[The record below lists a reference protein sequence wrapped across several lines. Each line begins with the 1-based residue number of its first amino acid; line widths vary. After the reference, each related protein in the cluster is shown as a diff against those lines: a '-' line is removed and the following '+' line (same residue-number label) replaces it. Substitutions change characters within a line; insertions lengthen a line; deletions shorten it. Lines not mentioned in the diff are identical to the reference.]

1 MEFNNIID
9 IFFKVSAILL
19 AIIYLLYAIVVSKQV
34 KIMIKTLEDEFDF
47 IVSFISSLQITVALI
62 LLIFA
67 IFLV

>member
-1 MEFNNIID
+1 MEFNNVID

-19 AIIYLLYAIVVSKQV
+19 AIIYLLYSVVVSKQV
-34 KIMIKTLEDEFDF
+34 KIMTKTLEDKFNF
-47 IVSFISSLQITVALI
+47 VVSFVSSLQITIALI

>member
-34 KIMIKTLEDEFDF
+34 KIMIKTLEDEFNF